1 LVGGMTLGTI
11 FTLFI
16 IPCLYMLMA
25 KNTAKESRNPYD
37 APEAVPAKA

>member
-1 LVGGMTLGTI
+1 MAIGTV

-25 KNTAKESRNPYD
+25 KDSSKVSR
-37 APEAVPAKA
+37 VVSGRT

>member
-1 LVGGMTLGTI
+1 MAIGTV

-25 KNTAKESRNPYD
+25 KDSSK
-37 APEAVPAKA
+37 VPRVVSGRT

>member
-1 LVGGMTLGTI
+1 MAIGTI

-25 KNTAKESRNPYD
+25 KNTANQSRNPYD
-37 APEAVPAKA
+37 VPATAPAKA